1 MADPEEPLGTGMLAD
16 LAEAQRQMDAVR
28 ARWEMQMLQNI
39 ARPMPLPEP
48 NRWTMP
54 PQRQR
59 LDPGPMFIRDNM
71 TWTGIDVGTF
81 AGFGQQTPQRPAM
94 TGGLMITLLPEKD
107 EITETELAAVRGW
120 IKDQAT
126 GKKKNWPGYTLTLR
140 VNGKGRIVQAGVWE
154 CPEGSNNLFL
164 GNGNGVPTPIW
175 APSALM
181 SIARYYRIEEDTEL
195 VRLIHE
201 MLATVIAKEI
211 VPVMTDLAAGYNG
224 RPVTE
229 IAVNKKERI
238 FVGRYPEADGVEG
251 PFRHLTGEIA
261 EINDTDWVKLKL

>member
-1 MADPEEPLGTGMLAD
+1 MADPEEPLGPGLVEAA
-16 LAEAQRQMDAVR
+16 AEAQRQWDEIR
-28 ARWEMQMLQNI
+28 ARMMRDML
-39 ARPMPLPEP
+39 RPMPMPAHWMEP
-48 NRWTMP
+48 P
-54 PQRQR
+54 PRPQPRI
-59 LDPGPMFIRDNM
+59 DPGITFIRDNM
-71 TWTGIDVGTF
+71 TWTGAD
-81 AGFGQQTPQRPAM
+81 FGRWEQRLPTPQPAPAM

-120 IKDQAT
+120 IKDQAA

-154 CPEGSNNLFL
+154 CPEGGNNLFV

-181 SIARYYRIEEDTEL
+181 SIARYYRLDTDAEL
-195 VRLIHE
+195 VKLIHE
-201 MLATVIAKEI
+201 LLASVIAKEI
-211 VPVMTDLAAGYNG
+211 IPVMTDLAAGYNG

-238 FVGRYPEADGVEG
+238 FVGRYPEADGVPG
-251 PFRHLTGEIA
+251 PFRHLTGEIQ
-261 EINDTDWVKLKL
+261 EINDKDWVTLKL